1 MLQLS
6 LKVVGGRHDG
16 KQIPINGKKFLIGRE
31 EDCHLRP
38 NSDMVSRHHCVFT
51 VDEYSVRLRD
61 FGSTNGTMVNGKRIK
76 GEVQLSHGDQIQIG
90 KLEFIIQ
97 MSHTADAATTP
108 DKPEVAEQSTPGS
121 EILTGSDTVFDIPV
135 HSPEES
141 SSTAPAQ
148 TDAAPAAA
156 EAPAG
161 PGVYEGDTQILSAE
175 QQRQAQ
181 LAYEQAAQ
189 QAGYPP
195 QPQYGYPPQ
204 QMHPGQQPYPYQQM
218 PPQYYPQQGYPQQP
232 MPAYPQQYQM
242 PPQGYPQQPPQPQE
256 EEQGRVKPE
265 LPPVTLP
272 PPEQT
277 GLKNKPEA
285 EK

>member
-6 LKVVGGRHDG
+6 LKVIGGRHDG
-16 KQIPINGKKFLIGRE
+16 KQIPIKGKKFLIGRE

-61 FGSTNGTMVNGKRIK
+61 FGSTNGTLVNDKRIK
-76 GEVQLSHGDQIQIG
+76 GEVQLSHGDKIQIG
-90 KLEFIIQ
+90 KLDF
-97 MSHTADAATTP
+97 
-108 DKPEVAEQSTPGS
+108 
-121 EILTGSDTVFDIPV
+121 EILISHSVEGAPNTPEAAAPSGEILIGSDTVFDIPV
-135 HSPEES
+135 HKPE
-141 SSTAPAQ
+141 
-148 TDAAPAAA
+148 DAAATETTPAP
-156 EAPAG
+156 EAPAS

-181 LAYEQAAQ
+181 QAYEQAAQ
-189 QAGYPP
+189 QAAYP
-195 QPQYGYPPQ
+195 PQYGYPPQ
-204 QMHPGQQPYPYQQM
+204 PYPYPM

-242 PPQGYPQQPPQPQE
+242 PPQGYPQQPPQPP
-256 EEQGRVKPE
+256 EQQSGSAIPE

-272 PPEQT
+272 PPEET
-277 GLKNKPEA
+277 GLKNKQ
-285 EK
+285 

>member
-6 LKVVGGRHDG
+6 LKVIGGRHDG
-16 KQIPINGKKFLIGRE
+16 KQIPIKGKKFLIGRE

-61 FGSTNGTMVNGKRIK
+61 FGSTNGTLVNDKRIK
-76 GEVQLSHGDQIQIG
+76 GEVQLSHGDKIQVG
-90 KLEFIIQ
+90 KLDFEIVI
-97 MSHTADAATTP
+97 SHSAN
-108 DKPEVAEQSTPGS
+108 AEQAASAPEAAAEAAPSG

-135 HSPEES
+135 HKPEES
-141 SSTAPAQ
+141 AAAETAPAPE
-148 TDAAPAAA
+148 TPAPV
-156 EAPAG
+156 APE
-161 PGVYEGDTQILSAE
+161 VYEGDTQILSAE
-175 QQRQAQ
+175 QQQAAQ
-181 LAYEQAAQ
+181 QAYDQAAQ

-195 QPQYGYPPQ
+195 QQYGYPPQ
-204 QMHPGQQPYPYQQM
+204 QMQPGQQYPYPM

-242 PPQGYPQQPPQPQE
+242 PPQGYPQQPPQPQPE
-256 EEQGRVKPE
+256 QQNEQGNSAAPE

-272 PPEQT
+272 PPGET
-277 GLKNKPEA
+277 GLKNKE
-285 EK
+285 

>member
-6 LKVVGGRHDG
+6 LKVIGGRHDG
-16 KQIPINGKKFLIGRE
+16 KQIPIKGKKFLIGRE

-61 FGSTNGTMVNGKRIK
+61 FGSTNGTLVNDKRIK
-76 GEVQLSHGDQIQIG
+76 GEVQLSHGDKIQVG
-90 KLEFIIQ
+90 KLDFEIVI
-97 MSHTADAATTP
+97 SHSANAEGAPTAPDAAP
-108 DKPEVAEQSTPGS
+108 SG

-135 HSPEES
+135 HTPEGSETATAATESTPAPEATPAPNEPVSPE
-141 SSTAPAQ
+141 
-148 TDAAPAAA
+148 
-156 EAPAG
+156 
-161 PGVYEGDTQILSAE
+161 VYEGDTQILSAE
-175 QQRQAQ
+175 QQQAAQ
-181 LAYEQAAQ
+181 QAYEQAAQ

-195 QPQYGYPPQ
+195 QQYGYPPQ
-204 QMHPGQQPYPYQQM
+204 QMPPGQQYPYPM

-242 PPQGYPQQPPQPQE
+242 PPQGYPQQPPQPPP
-256 EEQGRVKPE
+256 EQGESAAPE

-272 PPEQT
+272 PPEET
-277 GLKNKPEA
+277 GLKNKE
-285 EK
+285 

>member
-1 MLQLS
+1 MLQIS
-6 LKVVGGRHDG
+6 LKVLGGRHDG
-16 KQIPINGKKFLIGRE
+16 KQIPIKGKKFLIGRE

-61 FGSTNGTMVNGKRIK
+61 FGSTNGTLVNGKRIK
-76 GEVQLSHGDQIQIG
+76 GEVQLSHADKIQVG
-90 KLEFIIQ
+90 KLDFEIL
-97 MSHTADAATTP
+97 MSHIADAESTQTPPATAVDTTP
-108 DKPEVAEQSTPGS
+108 SE

-135 HSPEES
+135 HKTEES
-141 SSTAPAQ
+141 QTAPAEAPQ
-148 TDAAPAAA
+148 TAAPAPN
-156 EAPAG
+156 APAG
-161 PGVYEGDTQILSAE
+161 SDVYDGDTQILTAE

-181 LAYEQAAQ
+181 QAYEQAMQQ

-195 QPQYGYPPQ
+195 QQYGYPPQ
-204 QMHPGQQPYPYQQM
+204 QMPPGQQYPYPM

-242 PPQGYPQQPPQPQE
+242 PPQGYPQQPPQQE
-256 EEQGRVKPE
+256 SEQNEPAIPE

-272 PPEQT
+272 PPEET
-277 GLKNKPEA
+277 GLKNKQ
-285 EK
+285 

>member
-61 FGSTNGTMVNGKRIK
+61 FGSTNGTSVNGKRIK

-90 KLEFIIQ
+90 KLEFVIQ
-97 MSHTADAATTP
+97 MSHTADAATSP
-108 DKPEVAEQSTPGS
+108 DKPEAAPQSASSS

-135 HSPEES
+135 HKTEEGSATSPSE
-141 SSTAPAQ
+141 TNTVP
-148 TDAAPAAA
+148 AA
-156 EAPAG
+156 EAPAA

-181 LAYEQAAQ
+181 QAYEQAAQ

-204 QMHPGQQPYPYQQM
+204 QMHPGQQPYPYQM

-242 PPQGYPQQPPQPQE
+242 PPQGYPQQPPQPQG
-256 EEQGRVKPE
+256 EEQGRAKPE

-277 GLKNKPEA
+277 GLKNKQEA

>member
-16 KQIPINGKKFLIGRE
+16 KQIPIKSKKFLIGRE

-76 GEVQLSHGDQIQIG
+76 GEVQLSHADQIRVG
-90 KLEFIIQ
+90 KLDFEIQ
-97 MSHTADAATTP
+97 MSHTADAAP
-108 DKPEVAEQSTPGS
+108 DKAETAAPAAPGS
-121 EILTGSDTVFDIPV
+121 DILTGSDTVFDIPV
-135 HSPEES
+135 HASEENTS
-141 SSTAPAQ
+141 APAEPE
-148 TDAAPAAA
+148 AAPAPQ
-156 EAPAG
+156 APAA
-161 PGVYEGDTQILSAE
+161 PGVYEGDTRILTAE

-181 LAYEQAAQ
+181 QAYEQAAQ

-204 QMHPGQQPYPYQQM
+204 QMHPGQPYPYQM
-218 PPQYYPQQGYPQQP
+218 PPQNYPQQGYPQQP

-242 PPQGYPQQPPQPQE
+242 PPQGYPQQPPQHQE
-256 EEQGRVKPE
+256 EQQGRSKPD

-277 GLKNKPEA
+277 GLKNKQEA

>member
-16 KQIPINGKKFLIGRE
+16 KQIPISGKKFLIGRE

-61 FGSTNGTMVNGKRIK
+61 FGSTNGTAVNGKRIK

-90 KLEFIIQ
+90 KLEFVIQ
-97 MSHTADAATTP
+97 ISHTADVTTAS
-108 DKPEVAEQSTPGS
+108 DKPEAASQSPSSS

-135 HSPEES
+135 HTSEEGS
-141 SSTAPAQ
+141 TTPPAETNTAP
-148 TDAAPAAA
+148 AA
-156 EAPAG
+156 EAPAASE
-161 PGVYEGDTQILSAE
+161 VYEGDTQILSAE

-181 LAYEQAAQ
+181 QAYDQAAQ

-204 QMHPGQQPYPYQQM
+204 QMHPGQQPYPYQM

-242 PPQGYPQQPPQPQE
+242 PPQGYPQQYPQPQG
-256 EEQGRVKPE
+256 EEQGRKKPD

-272 PPEQT
+272 PPDQT
-277 GLKNKPEA
+277 GLKNKQEA

>member
-16 KQIPINGKKFLIGRE
+16 KQIPIKGKKFLIGRE

-61 FGSTNGTMVNGKRIK
+61 FGSTNGTSVNGKRIK

-90 KLEFIIQ
+90 KLDFLIQ
-97 MSHTADAATTP
+97 MSHTADAAIAP
-108 DKPEVAEQSTPGS
+108 DKPEAAPQSTPSG

-135 HSPEES
+135 HKPEES
-141 SSTAPAQ
+141 T
-148 TDAAPAAA
+148 AAPVEAEAAPAA

-161 PGVYEGDTQILSAE
+161 PGVYEGDTQILTAE

-204 QMHPGQQPYPYQQM
+204 QMPPGQQPYPYQM

-242 PPQGYPQQPPQPQE
+242 HPQGYPQQPPQPQE
-256 EEQGRVKPE
+256 AEQGQSKPE

-277 GLKNKPEA
+277 GLKNKQEA

>member
-6 LKVVGGRHDG
+6 LKVIGGRHDG
-16 KQIPINGKKFLIGRE
+16 KLIPIKSKKFLIGRE

-61 FGSTNGTMVNGKRIK
+61 FGSTNGTLVNGKRIR
-76 GEVQLSHGDQIQIG
+76 GEVQLSHADTIQVG
-90 KLEFIIQ
+90 KLDFEIL
-97 MSHTADAATTP
+97 MSHTVDAEKKQTNPEAATSATP
-108 DKPEVAEQSTPGS
+108 PAE

-135 HSPEES
+135 HPPEGAPT
-141 SSTAPAQ
+141 TAP
-148 TDAAPAAA
+148 TTPAAA
-156 EAPAG
+156 E
-161 PGVYEGDTQILSAE
+161 VYEGDTQILSAE

-181 LAYEQAAQ
+181 LAYEQALQ
-189 QAGYPP
+189 QQAAGYPP
-195 QPQYGYPPQ
+195 QQYAYPP
-204 QMHPGQQPYPYQQM
+204 QPYPYPM

-242 PPQGYPQQPPQPQE
+242 PPQGYPQQPPQQE
-256 EEQGRVKPE
+256 SEQSSGSSVPE

-272 PPEQT
+272 PPEST
-277 GLKNKPEA
+277 GLKNKQ
-285 EK
+285 